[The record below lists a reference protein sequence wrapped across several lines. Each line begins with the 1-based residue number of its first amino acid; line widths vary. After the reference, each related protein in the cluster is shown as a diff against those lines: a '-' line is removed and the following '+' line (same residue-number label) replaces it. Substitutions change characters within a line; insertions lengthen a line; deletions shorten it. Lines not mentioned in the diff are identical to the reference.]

1 MSSLIHVSY
10 ASEASIE
17 FSNEAVR
24 RLLED
29 ARRNNA
35 AIGVTGILLLV
46 DRSFFQVLEGEP
58 DVVST
63 LYERIERD
71 TRHKHVVKLIREP
84 IEERDFRDWS
94 MGLARMAPK
103 ELSALPGF
111 SDFFATGRSLSN
123 LAPGMAQKLLS
134 GFRAGRWR
142 ARVGS

>member
-1 MSSLIHVSY
+1 MSSLIHVAY

-17 FSNEAVR
+17 FSNQAVQ

-58 DVVST
+58 TVVSS
-63 LYERIERD
+63 LYEKIERD

-103 ELSALPGF
+103 SCRRSPDSATSSRP
-111 SDFFATGRSLSN
+111 D
-123 LAPGMAQKLLS
+123 
-134 GFRAGRWR
+134 RA
-142 ARVGS
+142 